1 MYLAKIVY
9 NVANFTRPSC
19 ISGHENSKLCDK
31 NVSFPKKKGGGEHGK
46 QSRLCE
52 LILQKY
58 LSYKQL
64 LG

>member
-31 NVSFPKKKGGGEHGK
+31 NVSFPKKREGGGSMENK
-46 QSRLCE
+46 ADCAN
-52 LILQKY
+52 
-58 LSYKQL
+58 
-64 LG
+64 